1 MEKEKNRLTRITSIL
16 IHLNSKRII
25 TAKELASKYEV
36 SLRTIYRDIKMLQDA
51 GVPIGSRNGI
61 GYFITEGFYFPP
73 VMLTQEEA
81 TALLV
86 SEQLI
91 LNQGDKS
98 LLRDYESLLIKIK
111 SVLKNWQ
118 KTKLSVLENRIGPSS
133 IVEKDE
139 SNCLSS
145 IQKAI
150 VDSRVL
156 KIEYHSNS
164 KDELTIRH
172 VEPMAISFTDKSW
185 YMIAYC
191 KLRREMR
198 EFKLSRILNLEVLLE
213 EFEHRSDFSL
223 ATYYEQVP
231 EY

>member
-1 MEKEKNRLTRITSIL
+1 MQKEKNRLTRLTSIL
-16 IHLNSKRII
+16 THLNSKRII
-25 TAKELASKYEV
+25 TSKELSTKYEV
-36 SLRTIYRDIKMLQDA
+36 SLRTIYRDIRTLQDA

-61 GYFITEGFYFPP
+61 GYYITEGYYLPP
-73 VMLTQEEA
+73 VMFTQEEA
-81 TALLV
+81 SALLV

-98 LLRDYESLLIKIK
+98 LLKDYEGLLIKIK
-111 SVLKNWQ
+111 SVLKYGQ
-118 KTKLSVLENRIGPSS
+118 KAKLSVLENRIGPSS

-139 SNCLSS
+139 SNCLSA

-156 KIEYHSNS
+156 RIKYHSGS

-185 YMIAYC
+185 YMIAFC
-191 KLRREMR
+191 KLRSEMR
-198 EFKLSRILNLEVLLE
+198 EFKLSRILNLEVLLDL
-213 EFEHRSDFSL
+213 FEHKSDFSL
-223 ATYYEQVP
+223 ATYYAQVP